1 MLIMHIDD
9 CRGFFF
15 VYIVEFSKKIDKIKC
30 KQKQKEIDDAVWKQ
44 QKSSQLKHVYKLE
57 NM

>member
-1 MLIMHIDD
+1 MMIVEVFL
-9 CRGFFF
+9 F